1 MKNSSAKEISM
12 SGKAYPIW
20 NRVQACI
27 YKASKSWGARADCVV
42 DVLVGTSSSNSHR
55 FLTHT
60 TTHRVLE
67 NGDKSFRFYVDH
79 VCVRQA
85 TLVKKTKE
93 LVVTYAVIEPVP
105 TTTKVMDA
113 EDAA

>member
-1 MKNSSAKEISM
+1 M

-20 NRVQACI
+20 NKVQACI

-42 DVLVGTSSSNSHR
+42 EVLVGTSSSNSHE
-55 FLTHT
+55 FLTHV
-60 TTHRVLE
+60 TTHRVLA
-67 NGDKSFRFYVDH
+67 NGDKSFRFYVDN

-85 TLVKKTKE
+85 TLAKGSKE

-105 TTTKVMDA
+105 THRIVMDA

>member
-1 MKNSSAKEISM
+1 M
-12 SGKAYPIW
+12 SGRSYPIW
-20 NRVQACI
+20 NAVTACI
-27 YKASKSWGARADCVV
+27 YKSSRSWGAKADCVV
-42 DVLVGTSSSNSHR
+42 NVLVGTSASNSHEFVR
-55 FLTHT
+55 HT

-67 NGDKSFRFYVDH
+67 NGDKSFRFYVDS

-85 TLVKKTKE
+85 TLVKQTKE

-105 TTTKVMDA
+105 TPTKVMDA

>member
-1 MKNSSAKEISM
+1 M

-20 NRVQACI
+20 NLVQACI

-42 DVLVGTSSSNSHR
+42 EVLVGTSSSNSHH

-60 TTHRVLE
+60 TTHRELA
-67 NGDKSFRFYVDH
+67 NGDKSFRFYVDK

-85 TLVKKTKE
+85 TLAKGSKE
-93 LVVTYAVIEPVP
+93 LVVTYAVIEPVH
-105 TTTKVMDA
+105 TLTRVIDV

>member
-1 MKNSSAKEISM
+1 M

-20 NRVQACI
+20 NKVQACI

-42 DVLVGTSSSNSHR
+42 KVLVGTSSSNSHEFVR
-55 FLTHT
+55 HT
-60 TTHRVLE
+60 TTHRVLA

-85 TLVKKTKE
+85 TLAKGSKE

-105 TTTKVMDA
+105 THRIVMDA